1 MVNELHEN
9 DFTLDAEEDL
19 VGLLAYPSHG
29 HARRDKS
36 LLGNNLD
43 GSVFACARVSC
54 NLDATYHASEGVFH
68 KESYIIPELPFPIVL
83 PSFQQPIIFGSSR
96 LDRLECLRGAG
107 FSAMGMH

>member
-9 DFTLDAEEDL
+9 NFTFDAKENL
-19 VGLLAYPSHG
+19 VGLFAYPSHG
-29 HARRDKS
+29 HARRNKS

-43 GSVFACARVSC
+43 GSIFACARMSR
-54 NLDATYHASEGVFH
+54 NLDATYHASEGLFH

-107 FSAMGMH
+107 LSAMVMH

>member
-1 MVNELHEN
+1 MLNELHEN
-9 DFTLDAEEDL
+9 NFTLDAEEDL

-29 HARRDKS
+29 HAGRNKS
-36 LLGNNLD
+36 LLGNNLH
-43 GSVFACARVSC
+43 GSVFACARMSC
-54 NLDATYHASEGVFH
+54 NLYATYDASEELLY

-96 LDRLECLRGAG
+96 LDRLECLRGTG

>member
-54 NLDATYHASEGVFH
+54 NLDAAYRRKNRVLGYHSR
-68 KESYIIPELPFPIVL
+68 P
-83 PSFQQPIIFGSSR
+83 QQK
-96 LDRLECLRGAG
+96 CLRSLVIAWD
-107 FSAMGMH
+107 